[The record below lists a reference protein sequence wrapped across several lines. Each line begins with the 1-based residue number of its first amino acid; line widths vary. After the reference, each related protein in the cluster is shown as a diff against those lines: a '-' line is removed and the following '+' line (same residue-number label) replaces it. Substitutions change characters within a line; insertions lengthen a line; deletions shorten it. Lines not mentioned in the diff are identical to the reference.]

1 MKRVRNAHSTFITGL
16 EFLPTS
22 EASAVIRG
30 FREASVVSISV
41 DHQVRNEAVVTYD
54 VMSYSCLQVCIHH
67 VPELQ
72 TVSSVSAMILVILVL
87 VVTFILSSYVG
98 L

>member
-1 MKRVRNAHSTFITGL
+1 MHLMIVF
-16 EFLPTS
+16 P
-22 EASAVIRG
+22 
-30 FREASVVSISV
+30 
-41 DHQVRNEAVVTYD
+41 
-54 VMSYSCLQVCIHH
+54 QVCVHH

-87 VVTFILSSYVG
+87 VVTFILSSYLG